1 MKAQA
6 AAVIVLTAA
15 LTLVAS
21 TPVPAQTAAV
31 LTVSN
36 GMPLASKV
44 TIPTDMP
51 MMLLRRSFAEVLKQG
66 GLTFEGWE
74 NACRVGSPVCT
85 QGIQGVGPVLAAAA
99 IMQGPEVKFDPVPAG
114 TYYVFALG
122 ASAKDPVVWDVRV
135 DLRAGANTLKL
146 DERNI
151 AMATGAG
158 AGRAGTTAATPAA
171 TVTVPP
177 VPVPAARAVDPS
189 IAKARAAKVDTKVFG
204 IPLGEPL
211 RLPMCQGLG
220 GLLAGG
226 LNGFKEDPTC
236 LTDMS
241 GADLVAAFL
250 PVDLTKPNDV
260 AMIQLNSESCPTWL
274 SQCMATAT
282 LHEGNL
288 VRVQITTKGRGV
300 EQAAGTELRGKY
312 GPPTSSKAG
321 AITPDVGNA
330 FTITDLVWTLP
341 GLRVEFQPVRRM
353 EDDNSRVQTNE
364 GMVLIETEQAYARRQ
379 TETKQQ
385 TRPKL

>member
-36 GMPLASKV
+36 GMAPASKV
-44 TIPTDMP
+44 TIPSDVP

-74 NACRVGSPVCT
+74 NACRISSPMCA
-85 QGIQGVGPVLAAAA
+85 QGISGVVPALAAAA
-99 IMQGPEVKFDPVPAG
+99 IMQGPEAKFDPVPAG

-135 DLRAGANTLKL
+135 DLRPGANTLKL

-151 AMATGAG
+151 AMAAGAG
-158 AGRAGTTAATPAA
+158 AGRAGTTTSTSVA
-171 TVTVPP
+171 TVAAPP

-189 IAKARAAKVDTKVFG
+189 IAKALAAKVDTRVFG

-211 RLPMCQGLG
+211 RLPTCQGLG

-226 LNGFKEDPTC
+226 LNAFKEDPTC

-241 GADLVAAFL
+241 SATLVAAFL
-250 PVDLTKPNDV
+250 PELTQPNDV

-274 SQCMATAT
+274 SKCMVTAT

-312 GPPTSSKAG
+312 GPPTSSKVG
-321 AITPDVGNA
+321 SITPDVGNP
-330 FTITDLVWTLP
+330 FSITDLVWTLP

-364 GMVLIETEQAYARRQ
+364 GMVIIETEQAYARRQ